1 MVTSADCS
9 SEITCRLVAQ
19 KSFDSP
25 QVQSTFIGA
34 NFVEAFLRQLRMR
47 IVVGSRGYDI
57 RILGCL
63 VMPRDKYSCRS
74 PRYSAYANN

>member
-9 SEITCRLVAQ
+9 SETTCRLVAQ
-19 KSFDSP
+19 KNFDSP
-25 QVQSTFIGA
+25 QVQSTLIGA

-57 RILGCL
+57 M
-63 VMPRDKYSCRS
+63 MPRDKNS
-74 PRYSAYANN
+74 